1 MNSEKLNYLQNKL
14 KYEKNEKHEFNNNQK
29 EVIILKKINL
39 LFVFSV
45 LFFAQLFA
53 NGIDQTKFQN
63 QKVFTN
69 NISGSYFG
77 LEAKSIGDFNSDGY
91 GDLAVGAEWENSS
104 TGAVYLYLGGKEFN
118 TTADVVLKGNFA
130 GEYFG
135 HAVSPAGDFNGDG
148 FDDLM
153 ISSYSSTGSFVQIY
167 FGGPWFDLY
176 PDVTIQRIGTDVLF
190 ADKISKLGDVNGDGR
205 DDIAIKAN
213 GKVYIYFGKTVAS
226 NIVQADYTISV
237 NCSDLTYA
245 GDVNGDGFEDIAV
258 ANEASSIVYV
268 YAGGTLLS
276 STPGVT
282 FTGNYGSY
290 LGHSIS
296 GGKDINR
303 DGFSDIIAG
312 APSEGQNGTNSG
324 AAYIYY
330 GSANI
335 MNNDGSA
342 ISSSVQIYGNTAGA
356 KFGSTVQFLSDVNG
370 DGFDETAVGN
380 SFIIGSGSNSVNV
393 YFGDYQFSG
402 ATNSILN
409 SDGEY
414 NYGIEITSTD
424 FNGDGYSE
432 IFVSAPNDDKV
443 YSYSLKMRGVI
454 NSHDYKIPATGFAQI
469 TGGDFNGDGF
479 DDVVSINGYDTL
491 CITLGGKDITKLNKI
506 KFDHGSGSGSNS
518 QFVGDLNKDGFD
530 EFVFGDKLYWGTNAT
545 DTSLIE
551 HFTFLY
557 SSNEQDQFLASGDVN
572 GDGNIDLIILRY
584 SSYIDD
590 FYLSL
595 FNLTPSGYYTYD
607 DILIPKWEKSLF
619 TKVLDLNNDGYDDIV
634 YVDKSYSYDGA
645 DQLKVFFG
653 ATEIDNGEE
662 RTFTGIN
669 NDYVV
674 DRIDNIGDFN
684 NDGNKDLLLEIRDKS
699 DWSDS
704 YSVIAWWNS
713 ATDAFEHFDLTNIK
727 SVAFGDINNDGYSD
741 FMDANKKIY
750 FGNRNFELF
759 PDLTINDDEI
769 ELNPN
774 HYHSRHF
781 GDINGDNQLDIIALN
796 KSNSPN
802 YATNI
807 YLNSG
812 FENAP
817 GFLSVKDV
825 PADQGGK
832 VTLAWTKSALD
843 GSSVTSY
850 QIERS
855 IAPVGS
861 GFAWEVIGNVPASLF
876 NAYSFTAPTLS
887 DQTLNYIGNT
897 YFRITALTENPTVF
911 YRSNILFG
919 HSSDNL
925 APRIVEGLNASMAN
939 NSAKIS
945 WKLNT
950 ESDLKEYI
958 IYRDEKENVNI
969 DTLVALSTTTDS
981 VFYDKSPLKSA
992 YYFIVA
998 KDIHDNISEPNQ
1010 ILLKFTDIKNETQ
1023 IIKDYA
1029 LFQNY
1034 PNPYNP
1040 TTNIKFNLPKS
1051 EFVTLKIFDIIGNE
1065 VATLVNEQKSAG
1077 SFTIKFDASNL
1088 TSGIYLYQLQAGS
1101 FREIKK
1107 MMLVK

>member
-1 MNSEKLNYLQNKL
+1 MGKTD
-14 KYEKNEKHEFNNNQK
+14 
-29 EVIILKKINL
+29 L
-39 LFVFSV
+39 LFVLSI
-45 LFFAQLFA
+45 LFVAQLFA

-63 QKVFTN
+63 QKVFTT
-69 NISGSYFG
+69 NINGNYFG
-77 LEAKSIGDFNSDGY
+77 LEAKAIGDFNSDGF
-91 GDLAVGAEWENSS
+91 GDLAVGAELENSS
-104 TGAVYLYLGGKEFN
+104 TGAVYIYFGGEEFN
-118 TTADVVLKGNFA
+118 TTVDVALKGNFA
-130 GEYFG
+130 GEGFG
-135 HAVSPAGDFNGDG
+135 HAISPAGDFNGDG
-148 FDDLM
+148 FGDLM

-176 PDVTIQRIGTDVLF
+176 PDVTIQRIGTDIIF
-190 ADKISKLGDVNGDGR
+190 ADKIAKLGDVNGDNY

-213 GKVYIYFGKTVAS
+213 GKVHIYYGKSAFTTVL
-226 NIVQADYTISV
+226 QPDYTISV

-303 DGFSDIIAG
+303 DGFSDIIVG

-335 MNNDGSA
+335 LKNNGSA
-342 ISSSVQIYGNTAGA
+342 IYSSVQIYGNTAEA
-356 KFGSTVQFLSDVNG
+356 RFGNNVQFLSDVNG

-380 SFIIGSGSNSVNV
+380 LYSFGTGSNSVNI

-402 ATNSILN
+402 ATNSIIN

-414 NYGIEITSTD
+414 YFGAEIASTD
-424 FNGDGYSE
+424 FDGDGYSE
-432 IFVSAPNDDKV
+432 IFVSAPYNDKV
-443 YSYSLKMRGVI
+443 FSYSVKMRGVI
-454 NSHDYKIPATGFAQI
+454 NAFDNKIPAGGYVEF

-479 DDVVSINGYDTL
+479 DDIVAVDYSNNL
-491 CITLGGKDITKLNKI
+491 CLTLGGKDITKLNKI
-506 KFDHGSGSGSNS
+506 EFFGGVSKNTS
-518 QFVGDLNKDGFD
+518 FVGDLNRDGFD
-530 EFVFGDKLYWGTNAT
+530 EFVTDGRIYWGTNAT
-545 DTSLIE
+545 DPNLIE
-551 HFTFLY
+551 YTYL
-557 SSNEQDQFLASGDVN
+557 SANTLGSGDVN
-572 GDGNIDLIILRY
+572 GDGNIDLIVEIWDNLY
-584 SSYIDD
+584 AGYFLEWLD
-590 FYLSL
+590 
-595 FNLTPSGYYTYD
+595 FNLDGTYVQNRFW
-607 DILIPKWEKSLF
+607 DIELSTIANEAKFLM
-619 TKVLDLNNDGYDDIV
+619 TKVIDLNNDGYDDIV
-634 YVDKSYSYDGA
+634 YVGRGYNDDFEEVEN
-645 DQLKVFFG
+645 LEVFWG
-653 ATEIDNGEE
+653 ATDNFYGEV
-662 RTFTGIN
+662 RTVLHFYS
-669 NDYVV
+669 DYVI
-674 DRIDNIGDFN
+674 DRIDEIGDFN
-684 NDGNKDLLLEIRDKS
+684 NDGNKDLLIEIRDERN
-699 DWSDS
+699 WSES
-704 YSVIAWWNS
+704 YSLITWFNS
-713 ATDAFEHFDLTNIK
+713 ATDSFEHFDLTNIE
-727 SVAFGDINNDGYSD
+727 SVAYGDINNDGFSD
-741 FMDANKKIY
+741 FMDVNKKIY
-750 FGNRNFELF
+750 FGNRNFALL

-769 ELNPN
+769 ELNP
-774 HYHSRHF
+774 YFIQSRLF
-781 GDINGDNQLDIIALN
+781 GDINGDNQLDIIARN
-796 KSNSPN
+796 TSNSPN

-861 GFAWEVIGNVPASLF
+861 GFAWEVIGDVPVSLF
-876 NAYSFTAPTLS
+876 NAYSFTAPTLN
-887 DQTLNYIGNT
+887 DDNLEFIGNT

-925 APRIVEGLNASMAN
+925 APRIVEGLNASLAN

-1010 ILLKFTDIKNETQ
+1010 ILLKFTDIKNETE

-1040 TTNIKFNLPKS
+1040 ATNIKFNLPKS

>member
-1 MNSEKLNYLQNKL
+1 MEK
-14 KYEKNEKHEFNNNQK
+14 
-29 EVIILKKINL
+29 IR
-39 LFVFSV
+39 
-45 LFFAQLFA
+45 LFFVLTILFATQLFA
-53 NGIDQTKFQN
+53 NGIDATKFQN

-77 LEAKSIGDFNSDGY
+77 LEAKAIGDFNGDGF
-91 GDLAVGAEWENSS
+91 GDLAVGAEFENSS
-104 TGAVYLYLGGKEFN
+104 TGAVYIYFGGEDFN
-118 TTADVVLKGNFA
+118 TTPDIALKGNYA
-130 GEYFG
+130 GESFG
-135 HAVSPAGDFNGDG
+135 HAISPAGDFNGDG
-148 FDDLM
+148 FGDLM

-176 PDVTIQRIGTDVLF
+176 PDVTIQRVGTDVLF
-190 ADKISKLGDVNGDGR
+190 ADKIAKLGDVNGDGR

-213 GKVYIYFGKTVAS
+213 GKVHIYYGKSVFTTVL
-226 NIVQADYTISV
+226 QPDYSISV
-237 NCSDLTYA
+237 MCTDLTYA

-268 YAGGTLLS
+268 YAGGLLLS

-303 DGFSDIIAG
+303 DGFNDIIAG

-335 MNNDGSA
+335 LKNNGSA
-342 ISSSVQIYGNTAGA
+342 IYSSVQIYGNTAEA
-356 KFGSTVQFLSDVNG
+356 RFGNIVQFLSDVNG

-380 SFIIGSGSNSVNV
+380 LYSFGTGSNSVNI

-402 ATNSILN
+402 AINSIIN

-414 NYGIEITSTD
+414 YFGAEIASTD
-424 FNGDGYSE
+424 FDGDGYSE
-432 IFVSAPNDDKV
+432 IFVSAPYNDKV

-454 NSHDYKIPATGFAQI
+454 NAYDYKIAGMGTEFTGGDFNGDGYDDIVRNNYINQEI
-469 TGGDFNGDGF
+469 IIYFGSDDKLFTDSLTIQFDDYYPGSLDKFVGDFNGDGF
-479 DDVVSINGYDTL
+479 DDFVIQNSIFFGTNSSSVTSVEIDPYSHA
-491 CITLGGKDITKLNKI
+491 LN
-506 KFDHGSGSGSNS
+506 FLH
-518 QFVGDLNKDGFD
+518 
-530 EFVFGDKLYWGTNAT
+530 FGD
-545 DTSLIE
+545 
-551 HFTFLY
+551 F
-557 SSNEQDQFLASGDVN
+557 N
-572 GDGNIDLIILRY
+572 GDGTTELLVQGYENGSYNYRIFKYDVGSTIYYMLHIGEIYNFSIL
-584 SSYIDD
+584 D
-590 FYLSL
+590 FNGDN
-595 FNLTPSGYYTYD
+595 FD
-607 DILIPKWEKSLF
+607 DILIEVFDNNHVILNIMYGSQNLSLIGYSRSEI
-619 TKVLDLNNDGYDDIV
+619 VLNSDNTYDVEDFR
-634 YVDKSYSYDGA
+634 S
-645 DQLKVFFG
+645 
-653 ATEIDNGEE
+653 
-662 RTFTGIN
+662 
-669 NDYVV
+669 
-674 DRIDNIGDFN
+674 IGDF
-684 NDGNKDLLLEIRDKS
+684 DGNGTEEFLVEEMSKYRALIQWDFTTN
-699 DWSDS
+699 S
-704 YSVIAWWNS
+704 YKETELQSY
-713 ATDAFEHFDLTNIK
+713 IK
-727 SVAFGDINNDGYSD
+727 SVTTFDINSDGLSDFIDTYHNIYLGNKNFEFVSDIVISPNTYISGYSFGD
-741 FMDANKKIY
+741 
-750 FGNRNFELF
+750 L
-759 PDLTINDDEI
+759 
-769 ELNPN
+769 
-774 HYHSRHF
+774 
-781 GDINGDNQLDIIALN
+781 NGDNQPDILTRG
-796 KSNSPN
+796 SEDL
-802 YATNI
+802 I

-861 GFAWEVIGNVPASLF
+861 GFAWEVIGDVPVSLF
-876 NAYSFTAPTLS
+876 NAYSFTAPTLN
-887 DQTLNYIGNT
+887 DQTFDFSGNT

-911 YRSNILFG
+911 YHSNILFG

-925 APRIVEGLNASMAN
+925 APRIVEGLNASLAN

-958 IYRDEKENVNI
+958 IYRDEKENVNL

-1010 ILLKFTDIKNETQ
+1010 ILLKFTDIKNETE

-1040 TTNIKFNLPKS
+1040 ATNIKFNLPKS